1 MSAALRAYADRQAA
15 ATAKT
20 AGADSDVAA
29 DASAMDSSAAGGSD
43 DTALAAPLVGK
54 AVVLSGL
61 LSRPDLNGKV
71 GDALDFD
78 ISTGRYTV
86 TVNGESLA
94 LRSSNLTVQRSAA
107 GDSTAFAGGT
117 RIRIKGLS
125 AKPEL
130 NECGGK
136 VLEWNAEKE
145 RFVVELDGSLR
156 TILLRAQNLERDRRE
171 RWEPEMHTTENLAH
185 IQQEMHRYI
194 AEQNANANPFAS
206 MDPTGELFKNKDQA
220 EE

>member
-15 ATAKT
+15 ATPQAAAAESAT
-20 AGADSDVAA
+20 GVQSREAGD
-29 DASAMDSSAAGGSD
+29 SD
-43 DTALAAPLVGK
+43 DTALAAPLIGK
-54 AVVLSGL
+54 TVVLSGL
-61 LSRPDLNGKV
+61 LVRPDLNGKV
-71 GDALDFD
+71 GEALEFD
-78 ISTGRYTV
+78 TSTSRYTV
-86 TVNGESLA
+86 IVNGETLA
-94 LRSSNLTVQRSAA
+94 LKSSNLAGQRDAA

-125 AKPEL
+125 GKPEL

-156 TILLRAQNLERDRRE
+156 TILLRAQNLEHDRRE
-171 RWEPEMHTTENLAH
+171 RWEPEMHTSENLAH

-206 MDPTGELFKNKDQA
+206 MDPTGELFKNKHQ
-220 EE
+220 E